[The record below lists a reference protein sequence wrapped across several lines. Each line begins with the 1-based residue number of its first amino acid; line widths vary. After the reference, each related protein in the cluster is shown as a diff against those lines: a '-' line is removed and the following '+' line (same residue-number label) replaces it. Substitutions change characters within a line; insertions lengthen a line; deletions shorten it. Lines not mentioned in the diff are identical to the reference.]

1 MACRCKEIWAPNN
14 PSDVLARVLIGIAY
28 ITVQLLFIF
37 LILRPLYGKSKSS
50 TISFIVL
57 LSMWGVF
64 SLLWIWAYIRTCWLD
79 AGSLEHELI
88 KLGYLVDGKLQNL
101 PPELQNL
108 QRCRRCCLPKPDRTH
123 HCQKCDMCYFRF
135 DHHCPWIGNCV
146 ALYNLKAFMLFNIYN
161 CILLFIATS
170 GCICSILFASI
181 VPMVVLILFAIA
193 AFMMG
198 GFLGCF
204 GCSYFPAVCI
214 NQTTLER
221 IAGVPSGR
229 FDDGEKKN
237 FEQIFGNCFLSWI
250 LPTKPPV
257 TGFMWSGI
265 ADPSELDHPSNQ
277 ENGNIDNVSENEDDE
292 EDFNLSV
299 KEE

>member
-1 MACRCKEIWAPNN
+1 
-14 PSDVLARVLIGIAY
+14 
-28 ITVQLLFIF
+28 
-37 LILRPLYGKSKSS
+37 
-50 TISFIVL
+50 
-57 LSMWGVF
+57 
-64 SLLWIWAYIRTCWLD
+64 
-79 AGSLEHELI
+79 
-88 KLGYLVDGKLQNL
+88 
-101 PPELQNL
+101 
-108 QRCRRCCLPKPDRTH
+108 
-123 HCQKCDMCYFRF
+123 
-135 DHHCPWIGNCV
+135 
-146 ALYNLKAFMLFNIYN
+146 
-161 CILLFIATS
+161 
-170 GCICSILFASI
+170 
-181 VPMVVLILFAIA
+181 MVVLILFAIA

-265 ADPSELDHPSNQ
+265 TDPSELDHPSNQ